1 MSLTRIR
8 ALCARLVGKKYQELP
23 SFDPNARA
31 ALDAALAECGAERC
45 GESGTPAY
53 EVNNEYFRIGGRKL
67 RVCTEDELFASLWGS
82 RAVVEQVYSRTVEKL
97 RVRGSPGRTGG

>member
-1 MSLTRIR
+1 MNLGKLRSF
-8 ALCARLVGKKYQELP
+8 CSGLVGMRYQELP
-23 SFDPNARA
+23 TFDPNART

-67 RVCTEDELFASLWGS
+67 RVCTEDELFVSLWGS
-82 RAVVEQVYSRTVEKL
+82 RALVEQVYSKTIEKL
-97 RVRGSPGRTGG
+97 GTRTD